1 MSKNFI
7 NTKEDG
13 ISIYLKDVRKYNV
26 ISPQEEV
33 ELAKRIQNGDT
44 KAVEELCKANLR
56 FVLTI
61 AKDYQNQ
68 GVSIGD
74 LINEGNYGLIVAANK
89 FDHTKGFRFI
99 SYAVHW
105 VKQSILQCLNENS
118 RTVRLPTN
126 VVNKLNDI
134 KKEREQF
141 QKDNQRD
148 PLFNEIDYI
157 AVPNCS
163 SLHDYINEDGDEV
176 VDIISDNMFD
186 SPDIVDDEQEIIRKK
201 LDEAMAELSDREK
214 EIVKMYFGMY
224 GEEMTLEAIGD
235 EYDLTKERIRQIKE
249 KAIRKIR
256 NNIGDLIHYL
266 N

>member
-1 MSKNFI
+1 MAKSFI

-13 ISIYLKDVRKYNV
+13 VSIYLKDVRKYGV
-26 ISPQEEV
+26 ITPDEEV
-33 ELAKRIQNGDT
+33 ELAKRIQNGDAS
-44 KAVEELCKANLR
+44 AVDELCKANLR
-56 FVLTI
+56 FVLSI

-74 LINEGNYGLIVAANK
+74 LINEGNYGLIVAAKK

-105 VKQSILQCLNENS
+105 VKQAIMQCLNENS

-134 KKEREQF
+134 RKEREKF

-148 PLFNEIDYI
+148 PMFNEIDYVS
-157 AVPNCS
+157 VPSVS
-163 SLHDYINEDGDEV
+163 SLHDYLNEDGDEV
-176 VDIISDNMFD
+176 VDIISDDMFD
-186 SPDIVDDEQEIIRKK
+186 SPDTVDDEKRIIKEK
-201 LDEAMAELSDREK
+201 LDEAMSELSEREK
-214 EIVKMYFGMY
+214 DIVKMYFGMY
-224 GEEMTLEAIGD
+224 GEEMTLESIGD
-235 EYDLTKERIRQIKE
+235 EYGLTKERIRQIKE

-256 NNIGDLIHYL
+256 NNIGDLINYL
-266 N
+266 Q